1 MSRER
6 RRVLVAAALA
16 AAVLGTA
23 ATGCARAASGVSQ
36 KLTVTGSTTLL
47 PIAELSAEM
56 FDAAHPGTKVLVS
69 GVGSSAGIESVI
81 NGSSDIGTSSRDLAG
96 TELKAGLIDTHV
108 AIDAIAVIVNPANPV
123 GQLTSR
129 QARDIFTGRVTNWRE
144 VGGPDLPILLVNRD
158 AASGTRDAFGKIV
171 LKGATFDP
179 TAAVLPGTGQVRA
192 VVAEARGSVGYISF
206 GFVNDQ
212 VRAVRI
218 DGVTPTVKTIRSGA
232 YPVRRLLHFLTRG
245 QPTGLA
251 REYIDYVLSAG
262 VQADVVAKAG
272 FMPIGRE

>member
-1 MSRER
+1 MILR
-6 RRVLVAAALA
+6 RRMLA
-16 AAVLGTA
+16 VAAVLA
-23 ATGCARAASGVSQ
+23 ALLCATGLPGCGRSASGGSQ

-56 FDAAHPGTKVLVS
+56 FDTAHPGTKVLVS
-69 GVGSSAGIESVI
+69 GVGSSAGIESVT

-96 TELKAGLIDTHV
+96 AELKAGLVDTHV
-108 AIDAIAVIVNPANPV
+108 AIDAIAVIVNPGNPV
-123 GQLTSR
+123 SKLTSA
-129 QARDIFTGRVTNWRE
+129 QVRDIFTGKVTDWRD

-158 AASGTRDAFGKIV
+158 AASGTRDAFDKIV

-192 VVAEARGSVGYISF
+192 VVAEARGAVGYISF
-206 GFVNDQ
+206 GFVDDS
-212 VRAVRI
+212 VRAIPI
-218 DGVTPTVKTIRSGA
+218 DGVAPTAKTIKSGA

-251 REYIDYVLSAG
+251 RQYIDFVLSPA
-262 VQADVVAKAG
+262 VQASIVSKAG
-272 FMPIGRE
+272 FTPIGRE